1 MAVQNVTDTQTVT
14 YVCKLTKCSLHVN
27 REMAQWEKTFAVQ
40 YEDTMSSNPQ
50 SSGKK
55 LDT

>member
-14 YVCKLTKCSLHVN
+14 CVCKLTKCSLHVDG
-27 REMAQWEKTFAVQ
+27 EMAQWGKTFAVR

-50 SSGKK
+50 SPGKT